1 MSGGNEWSARR
12 HMMLGWL
19 VLVILLGGFG
29 TWSVM
34 TEISGAVVTSGRI
47 EIESNRQ
54 VVQHPDGGVVEDIL
68 VGEGDQV
75 DAGQVLVRLD
85 PSELRSELTLVEG
98 QLFEVLARRA
108 RLEAERDGR
117 DVLDFTALDL
127 EAPSTEIDKLKEG
140 QQRLF
145 DARLEALEQTRARL
159 TQQRAQIESQIPGIK
174 AQQVAIERQ
183 QALLQDELLNQQSLL
198 ERGLTQA
205 SRVLALQREDA
216 QLLGSLGSLSAQEAQ
231 TAERLAEVD
240 ILTLGLQV
248 SRREEAIGLLRE
260 LEVTAFDLI
269 ERRRILQRKLARLEI
284 KAPVSGI
291 VYDLQVF
298 AQQSV
303 IVPAAPILYLIPQD
317 RPLVITTQVATTDVD
332 QVYVGQPVAVRFSAF
347 DQRSTPELDGTIT
360 KVSADAFENETLG
373 LSYYRAEI
381 ALDLSQ
387 TARLPEGLVLL
398 PGMPV
403 DAFAKTTAR
412 RPIDYILKPI
422 TDYLAKAFRD
432 G

>member
-1 MSGGNEWSARR
+1 M
-12 HMMLGWL
+12 
-19 VLVILLGGFG
+19 
-29 TWSVM
+29 
-34 TEISGAVVTSGRI
+34 
-47 EIESNRQ
+47 
-54 VVQHPDGGVVEDIL
+54 
-68 VGEGDQV
+68 
-75 DAGQVLVRLD
+75 
-85 PSELRSELTLVEG
+85 
-98 QLFEVLARRA
+98 
-108 RLEAERDGR
+108 
-117 DVLDFTALDL
+117 
-127 EAPSTEIDKLKEG
+127 
-140 QQRLF
+140 
-145 DARLEALEQTRARL
+145 
-159 TQQRAQIESQIPGIK
+159 
-174 AQQVAIERQ
+174 
-183 QALLQDELLNQQSLL
+183 
-198 ERGLTQA
+198 
-205 SRVLALQREDA
+205 
-216 QLLGSLGSLSAQEAQ
+216 
-231 TAERLAEVD
+231 
-240 ILTLGLQV
+240 
-248 SRREEAIGLLRE
+248 
-260 LEVTAFDLI
+260 
-269 ERRRILQRKLARLEI
+269 
-284 KAPVSGI
+284 
-291 VYDLQVF
+291 
-298 AQQSV
+298 

>member
-347 DQRSTPELDGTIT
+347 DQRTTPELDGTIT
-360 KVSADAFENETLG
+360 KVSADAFENETSG

-387 TARLPEGLVLL
+387 TARLPEDLVLL

-412 RPIDYILKPI
+412 RPIDYILKPL